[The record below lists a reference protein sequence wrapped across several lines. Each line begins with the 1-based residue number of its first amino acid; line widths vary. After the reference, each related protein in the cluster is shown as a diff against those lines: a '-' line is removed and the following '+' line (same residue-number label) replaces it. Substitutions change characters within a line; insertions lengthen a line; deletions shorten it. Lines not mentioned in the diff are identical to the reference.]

1 MTAESV
7 DLTAVFGK
15 VLQDAHK
22 DELLSILLTAL
33 QQIMNAEA
41 NGLCNADYRARTDER
56 QNSRNGYRQRPF
68 ETRLGG
74 LDLQIPKLRKGSYLP
89 SFVNPRR
96 RWEKAFVN
104 VVSEA
109 YVLGVST
116 RKVESLVEAMG
127 AKGISKSEVS
137 RMAAHL
143 DTQVQAFRERRLD
156 AVKWPYVWLDALY
169 VKVRENSHVV
179 SKAVLVAYG
188 VNEHGEREVLGVDV
202 AASEMEQSWKSF
214 LEDLVRR
221 GLRGVKLV
229 ISDAHSGL
237 RAAICKVLVGTSWQ
251 RCSVHFLRNV
261 LSHLPR
267 KAQTF
272 AAAAVKNI
280 FHQQT
285 QQAAKEAVGKA
296 LELLE
301 PNYPAAAKVVR
312 EAEDD
317 VLAYMS
323 FPTEHWR
330 QIKSSNPLERLNKEI
345 RRRTNV
351 VGIFP
356 NDAALLRLVTMLLVE
371 QNDEWAVGRRY
382 FSMGSMAKLTG
393 SGATPPLLGGR

>member
-7 DLTAVFGK
+7 DLTAVLGK

-22 DELLSILLTAL
+22 DELLAILLTAL

-41 NGLCNADYRARTDER
+41 NELCNADYRARTDER

-74 LDLQIPKLRKGSYLP
+74 LELQVPKLREGSYLP

-96 RWEKAFVN
+96 RWEKAFVS

-137 RMAAHL
+137 RMAAEL

-156 AVKWPYVWLDALY
+156 AVAWPYVWLDALY
-169 VKVRENSHVV
+169 VKVRENSHMI

-202 AASEMEQSWKSF
+202 AASEMELAWKSF

-267 KAQTF
+267 KAQGF

-280 FHQQT
+280 FHQQNPAGR
-285 QQAAKEAVGKA
+285 QGSRGRGPGAAGAQLPSRRRGRQRGRGRRAGLHVLPHGA
-296 LELLE
+296 LEADQVLQPPRAAQQGDPTQDE
-301 PNYPAAAKVVR
+301 PGRHLPQRRRAAAPGDH
-312 EAEDD
+312 A
-317 VLAYMS
+317 A
-323 FPTEHWR
+323 
-330 QIKSSNPLERLNKEI
+330 
-345 RRRTNV
+345 RRTE
-351 VGIFP
+351 
-356 NDAALLRLVTMLLVE
+356 R
-371 QNDEWAVGRRY
+371 
-382 FSMGSMAKLTG
+382 
-393 SGATPPLLGGR
+393 